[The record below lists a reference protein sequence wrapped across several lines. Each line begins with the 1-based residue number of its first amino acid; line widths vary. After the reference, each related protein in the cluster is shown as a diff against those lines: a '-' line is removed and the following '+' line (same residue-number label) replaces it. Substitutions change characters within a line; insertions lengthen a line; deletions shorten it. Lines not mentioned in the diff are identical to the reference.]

1 MWERGRDDAASFSV
15 PVSGAEASIYP
26 GAPAGIYA
34 ILDSAATA
42 DPERF
47 LAAILAGGVRLVQ
60 YRAKGGVDRTVV
72 RALHART
79 NRVGARLVVN
89 DDLAAA
95 LVADGLHAGQEDLA
109 DLEAS
114 GLDAAALRA
123 ALHGKLLGVSCGM
136 PDEARRAYADGADYV
151 GTGPFK
157 ATRSKA
163 DAGEAIGAAGLAAV
177 CTATPLPVAAIGG
190 IELEDLPAVAG
201 AGARMAAVLSAF
213 AAAPDPKARA
223 RAFVSAWSRLQ
234 R

>member
-1 MWERGRDDAASFSV
+1 
-15 PVSGAEASIYP
+15 
-26 GAPAGIYA
+26 
-34 ILDSAATA
+34 
-42 DPERF
+42 
-47 LAAILAGGVRLVQ
+47 
-60 YRAKGGVDRTVV
+60 
-72 RALHART
+72 
-79 NRVGARLVVN
+79 
-89 DDLAAA
+89 
-95 LVADGLHAGQEDLA
+95 
-109 DLEAS
+109 
-114 GLDAAALRA
+114 
-123 ALHGKLLGVSCGM
+123 M

-213 AAAPDPKARA
+213 AAAPDPEARA